1 MPLARFLPFTSPRT
15 LSGEEFR
22 AEIHAMRRKRNA
34 EAIARFNQM
43 LLEAKARQRARDAA
57 DDDAAFFAGLAKAN
71 GYLRTE
77 GNQ

>member
-1 MPLARFLPFTSPRT
+1 MPLARFLPFTSSRT

-34 EAIARFNQM
+34 EAVERARAYFDEM
-43 LLEAKARQRARDAA
+43 KARQRARDAA
-57 DDDAAFFAGLAKAN
+57 DDDAAFFAKLARAH

-77 GNQ
+77 G